1 MTSLAFDTPTAA
13 EAAFY
18 GAFAATDAT
27 GMERVWG
34 QDGPILCV
42 HPGGALLA
50 GRKAVLQSWIE
61 IFAGAQ
67 SPGVEYRLLESFS
80 DGGLAIHLVE
90 ERIRPSTSS
99 RGEPTRVLAT
109 NTYRRADDGWRIVA
123 HHASLPLMPPRGTG
137 TPQAGPRVH

>member
-1 MTSLAFDTPTAA
+1 MTSPAFHTPAAA

-18 GAFAATDAT
+18 SAFATTDAS

-34 QDGPILCV
+34 QTGPVLCV

-50 GRKAVLQSWIE
+50 GRQAVLQSWIE

-80 DGGLAIHLVE
+80 DGGLAVHLVE
-90 ERIRPSTSS
+90 EHIRPSASS
-99 RGEPTRVLAT
+99 RAEPTRVLVT
-109 NTYRRADDGWRIVA
+109 NTYRREDDGWRIVA
-123 HHASLPLMPPRGTG
+123 HHASLPLMPRRGT
-137 TPQAGPRVH
+137 TPQVGPRVH